1 MGRGC
6 QQRTQCS
13 GRRLRLPLDGAVNI
27 GCGMVGRG
35 PFCRQYLRATH
46 CEQPIASN
54 RCEQPLRATGTE
66 RPITTVKATL
76 LSSAIRP
83 PLLLPALLLLLLL
96 LLLLGLLLG
105 LLLLGLLLL
114 LHLLSCPLSTQ
125 EVANAASLTRRV
137 SASISLSFMS
147 SISTC
152 GIGPGG
158 QAGDR
163 RRGGVTPDTCP

>member
-1 MGRGC
+1 MNGEGMSAKNAVLGPAAQVAFGRGGEHWVRHGG
-6 QQRTQCS
+6 QRALLS
-13 GRRLRLPLDGAVNI
+13 PVPASN
-27 GCGMVGRG
+27 
-35 PFCRQYLRATH
+35 PLRATH
-46 CEQPIASN
+46 
-54 RCEQPLRATGTE
+54 CEQPLRATGTE